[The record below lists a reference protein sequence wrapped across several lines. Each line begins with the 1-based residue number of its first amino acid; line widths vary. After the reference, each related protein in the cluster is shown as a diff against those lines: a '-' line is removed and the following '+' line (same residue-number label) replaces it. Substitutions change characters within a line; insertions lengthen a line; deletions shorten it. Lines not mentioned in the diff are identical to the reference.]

1 MARKVMRFSAIL
13 CVLLVGAAM
22 VWAASSNFAGTWVLD
37 KAKSESLRGPMANGE
52 TTITITQTDKDL
64 TVESKTVMPEGADA
78 GGGRPGGGGP
88 GGSQTTAYK
97 LDGTEV
103 TGELGGRMP
112 GKFTNKAKWLD
123 DGKKLEL
130 TSVRNVSFQGN
141 DVTLTTSEHWELL
154 EDGKVLKIHRTSE
167 TPRGTQETTL
177 VLNKK

>member
-1 MARKVMRFSAIL
+1 MARKVMRFLAIL
-13 CVLLVGAAM
+13 CVLLVGAVMA
-22 VWAASSNFAGTWVLD
+22 WAASSNFAGTWVLD
-37 KAKSESLRGPMANGE
+37 KTKSEGLRGPMANGE
-52 TTITITQTDKDL
+52 TTITVTQTDKDL

-88 GGSQTTAYK
+88 GGPQTAAYK

-103 TGELGGRMP
+103 TGEVGGRTP

-130 TSVRNVSFQGN
+130 TFVRNVSFQGN

-167 TPRGTQETTL
+167 TPRGTQVTTL